1 MYNYVEFFNR
11 YVIPVMVKDY
21 AIVFN
26 AIHTGLKTF
35 TGNYVIERN
44 VEFSFS
50 VLLDGACIN
59 DKKW

>member
-1 MYNYVEFFNR
+1 MYSYVEFFNR

-35 TGNYVIERN
+35 TGNYVIERLCGIQ
-44 VEFSFS
+44 FQRP
-50 VLLDGACIN
+50 IR
-59 DKKW
+59 WRMHQ